1 MTPST
6 SAEHLGHSRRWARW
20 GLLLTTLALAVA
32 LLGSAW
38 AGYRSASDAVEG
50 LERAQAEM
58 LAGSFRGGAFGAWER
73 AQVALAGAGVGPA
86 PEGAD
91 EGSRVPLPPPR
102 DSMPTRGFGGGYLTD
117 TEVSAGI
124 DSVVADRFEAGLRWG
139 GFVSADGAVLVSGGE
154 ALDEPFSMPLSDD
167 GPALVRRDE
176 RIRAYFSPPG
186 ERRLPRPVLVVE
198 FEPVIARAMVA
209 SAVRSLVLSTIVA
222 GLLTLA
228 GLMFWRLSVRFE
240 TAEREMEERRRL
252 SVLGEMS
259 AVLAHEIRNP
269 LASLKGHSQ
278 LLVERL
284 VDSPDERR
292 KAERVVGEATRLE
305 ALTTDLLDFAGSGPL
320 HLESLDP
327 MELVRS
333 CAAEAAPEVG
343 IAVRGASPPERWPLD
358 GLRLRRA
365 LVNLLRNAAQA
376 SPPGVPP
383 EVEVATESGRLV
395 VVVRDHGE
403 GIPPGQ
409 EERIFDPFFTTRT
422 TGTGLGLPV
431 AKRIAEMHGG
441 TLKATNAA
449 DGGAKFRLEIP
460 RRG

>member
-6 SAEHLGHSRRWARW
+6 STESLGHSRRWARW
-20 GLLLTTLALAVA
+20 GLLLTTLALALA

-38 AGYRSASDAVEG
+38 AGYRSATGAVDA

-58 LAGSFRGGAFGAWER
+58 LAGAFRGGPFGAWQR
-73 AQVALAGAGVGPA
+73 AQMGLEASERGGSVGAGF
-86 PEGAD
+86 
-91 EGSRVPLPPPR
+91 
-102 DSMPTRGFGGGYLTD
+102 TTD
-117 TEVSAGI
+117 AETSAGL
-124 DSVVADRFEAGLRWG
+124 DSVVVDRFEAGLRWV
-139 GFVSADGAVLVSGGE
+139 GFVSAEGSVLVSGGE
-154 ALDEPFSMPLSDD
+154 ALDEPFRLPVSQD
-167 GPALVRRDE
+167 GPALIRGDE
-176 RIRAYFSPPG
+176 RTRAYFTPPG
-186 ERRLPRPVLVVE
+186 ESRVPRPVLVLE

-209 SAVRSLVLSTIVA
+209 SAVRSLALATIVA

-240 TAEREMEERRRL
+240 AAEREMEERRRL

-284 VDSPDERR
+284 ADAPDDRR

-320 HLESLDP
+320 HLEEVDP
-327 MELVRS
+327 VGLVRD
-333 CAAEAAPEVG
+333 CVNEAAPEAG
-343 IAVRGASPPERWPLD
+343 IVVLAPSAPEGWPLD
-358 GLRLRRA
+358 ALRLRRA
-365 LVNLLRNAAQA
+365 LVNLIRNAAQA
-376 SPPGVPP
+376 SPPDVPP
-383 EVEVATESGRLV
+383 DVEVAAEGGRLV

-403 GIPPGQ
+403 GLPAGR

-441 TLKATNAA
+441 TLSATNAPG
-449 DGGAKFRLEIP
+449 GGARFRLEIP

>member
-6 SAEHLGHSRRWARW
+6 SAERLGHSRRWARW
-20 GLLLTTLALAVA
+20 GLLLTTLALALA

-38 AGYRSASDAVEG
+38 AGYRSAKDAVDA

-58 LAGSFRGGAFGAWER
+58 LAGAFRGGPFGAWER
-73 AQVALAGAGVGPA
+73 AQMGAAEVGRASAPAGVSRPPAGDSTSAGALG
-86 PEGAD
+86 
-91 EGSRVPLPPPR
+91 
-102 DSMPTRGFGGGYLTD
+102 RGYTTD
-117 TEVSAGI
+117 AEASAGM
-124 DSVVADRFEAGLRWG
+124 DSVVVDRFEAGLRWV
-139 GFVSADGAVLVSGGE
+139 GFVSAEGEVLVSGGE
-154 ALDEPFSMPLSDD
+154 ALDEPIRLPVSQD
-167 GPALVRRDE
+167 GPALIRGAE
-176 RIRAYFSPPG
+176 RTRAYFTPPG
-186 ERRLPRPVLVVE
+186 ERRFPRPVLVVE

-209 SAVRSLVLSTIVA
+209 SAVRSLALSAIVA

-240 TAEREMEERRRL
+240 AAEREMEERKRL

-284 VDSPDERR
+284 ADAPDERR

-320 HLESLDP
+320 QMEEVDP
-327 MELVRS
+327 VDLVLS
-333 CAAEAAPEVG
+333 CAAEAAPEAG
-343 IAVRGASPPERWPLD
+343 IAVLGTRAPEHWSLD
-358 GLRLRRA
+358 GRRLRRA
-365 LVNLLRNAAQA
+365 LVNLIRNAAQA
-376 SPPGVPP
+376 SPPDAPP
-383 EVEVATESGRLV
+383 EVEVAAEAGRLV

-403 GIPPGQ
+403 GLPAGQ
-409 EERIFDPFFTTRT
+409 EERVFDPFFTTRT

-441 TLKATNAA
+441 TLSAANAA
-449 DGGAKFRLEIP
+449 DGGAVFRLEIP
-460 RRG
+460 RGA